1 MNVERIGI
9 AGVGLIGGSIALRAR
24 QAGLPV
30 IGYDRDAAVLS
41 RALASGAIDAAA
53 PDLERLARDSQT
65 LVIALPVDATR
76 AALLRL
82 AGTRGP
88 ALVMDVASV
97 KAPLAAAGS
106 EVANYLGTHP
116 MAGREQGGLGF
127 ANPALFDNAT
137 WAHMPHPDAELVAK
151 TRAFIASMG
160 ALPLEIDPER
170 HDAIVALTSHL
181 PQALAVL
188 LGSELAAA
196 ARDDRRVMELC
207 GPGMM
212 TMLRLARSPQNIWA
226 PIVTANAQPIAK
238 RLRSIARAIDAA
250 AAALEADESAPLM
263 AQFALAREAVEDLEE
278 RIVPSPRS

>member
-1 MNVERIGI
+1 MR
-9 AGVGLIGGSIALRAR
+9 
-24 QAGLPV
+24 
-30 IGYDRDAAVLS
+30 
-41 RALASGAIDAAA
+41 RALHFC
-53 PDLERLARDSQT
+53 
-65 LVIALPVDATR
+65 
-76 AALLRL
+76 RL

-196 ARDDRRVMELC
+196 ARDDRRVMEFC

-263 AQFALAREAVEDLEE
+263 AHFALAREAVEDLEE